1 MLIHYNLFSGS
12 AERNEFLI
20 DSEARSAE
28 SLYDDAPNAR
38 RRMRLSIRVI
48 YIDVRKDR
56 IIDKLINYWLT
67 RDFKYEFFRDQ
78 WIPRVI
84 FHRADNRKYVM

>member
-1 MLIHYNLFSGS
+1 MLADCSLLVSRRASRGSVFDVLRAKMLIHYNLFSGS

-56 IIDKLINYWLT
+56 IIDKLINY
-67 RDFKYEFFRDQ
+67 
-78 WIPRVI
+78 
-84 FHRADNRKYVM
+84 